1 MISVTLLDDHPAI
14 TSAVV
19 SYLKA
24 KEDIHILETFTRP
37 DELLA
42 AKSLIQTDVLIC
54 DMLFADGFSGIEVLI
69 QLKRRSPGMKVI
81 FFSMI
86 EREEDIRAALAGGAD
101 GYVLKRYNAD
111 KVYKAIREV
120 IYEKERYLSP
130 EVVSILN
137 RQAPAVPRDEVPED
151 LKRLSSREFQVLQ
164 LYGQDKNYGAIA
176 DELNISENTV
186 RTHVAA
192 IKKKLNVT
200 KTRMYMMVHEFK
212 LIPENP

>member
-14 TSAVV
+14 TLGVV
-19 SYLKA
+19 SYLKE
-24 KEDIHILETFTRP
+24 KEDITILGSFTKP

-42 AKSLIQTDVLIC
+42 AKSNLLTDVLIC
-54 DMLFADGFSGIEVLI
+54 DMRFDDGFSGIEVLV
-69 QLKRRSPGMKVI
+69 QLKRRSPAIKII
-81 FFSMI
+81 FFSMV
-86 EREEDIRAALAGGAD
+86 EREEDIRAALAAGAD

-137 RQAPAVPRDEVPED
+137 RQAPAVPKDEVPEE
-151 LKRLSSREFQVLQ
+151 LKKLSTRELQVLQ
-164 LYGQDKNYGAIA
+164 LFGQDKNYGAIA

-186 RTHVAA
+186 RSHVAA

-212 LIPENP
+212 LIPEH